1 MLNTW
6 PSTSPATQ
14 RLARQLG
21 AGDEDWTLPVGTP
34 GEPPPGVRRGTDPL
48 FDIAGETAVINSP
61 EHRDNLIGRLRE
73 KYPGVDG
80 VVIIRDGKK
89 P

>member
-1 MLNTW
+1 M
-6 PSTSPATQ
+6 
-14 RLARQLG
+14 
-21 AGDEDWTLPVGTP
+21 
-34 GEPPPGVRRGTDPL
+34 
-48 FDIAGETAVINSP
+48 FDIAGETAVIDSP